1 VSDRPETLDDPG
13 WEVVHE
19 DYCSYPDEC
28 ACRKMRR
35 ISRCNGIC
43 ITGAEVIVGQHG
55 IVIAHP
61 ECPAH
66 GHLAR
71 YEVDGTPRAAVDS
84 KDP

>member
-1 VSDRPETLDDPG
+1 MTEG
-13 WEVVHE
+13 
-19 DYCSYPDEC
+19 
-28 ACRKMRR
+28 
-35 ISRCNGIC
+35 CNGIC